1 MKEGIMKTGFYTLG
15 GLMVALGLMAIAGS
29 ANDCDGAC
37 METANTL
44 GEMLFVIFWGF
55 ISVAVGGIILN
66 KTSQY

>member
-1 MKEGIMKTGFYTLG
+1 MKTTFYTLG

-44 GEMLFVIFWGF
+44 GEIMFIVFWGM
-55 ISVAVGGIILN
+55 ISMVVGTTILV
-66 KTSQY
+66 KTSNY

>member
-1 MKEGIMKTGFYTLG
+1 MKTGFYTLG

-44 GEMLFVIFWGF
+44 GEMLFVI
-55 ISVAVGGIILN
+55 
-66 KTSQY
+66 

>member
-1 MKEGIMKTGFYTLG
+1 MKTTFYTLG

-37 METANTL
+37 MEQANTL
-44 GEMLFVIFWGF
+44 GEMLFVILLGI
-55 ISVAVGGIILN
+55 ISITVGGIILN

>member
-1 MKEGIMKTGFYTLG
+1 MKTTFYTLG

-44 GEMLFVIFWGF
+44 GEMMFIVFWGM
-55 ISVAVGGIILN
+55 ISMVVGTTILV
-66 KTSQY
+66 KTSNY

>member
-1 MKEGIMKTGFYTLG
+1 MKTTFYTLG

-44 GEMLFVIFWGF
+44 GEMMFIVFWGL
-55 ISVAVGGIILN
+55 ISMVVGTTILV
-66 KTSQY
+66 KTSNH

>member
-1 MKEGIMKTGFYTLG
+1 MKTTFYTLG

-44 GEMLFVIFWGF
+44 SEMLFVIFWGF
-55 ISVAVGGIILN
+55 ISMVVGGIILN

>member
-1 MKEGIMKTGFYTLG
+1 MKTGFYTLG

-37 METANTL
+37 MEQANTIS
-44 GEMLFVIFWGF
+44 EMLFVIFWGF

>member
-1 MKEGIMKTGFYTLG
+1 MKTTFYTLG

-44 GEMLFVIFWGF
+44 GEMMFIVFWGM
-55 ISVAVGGIILN
+55 ISMVVGTTILV
-66 KTSQY
+66 KTSDY

>member
-1 MKEGIMKTGFYTLG
+1 MKTTFYTLG

-44 GEMLFVIFWGF
+44 GEMMFIVFWGL
-55 ISVAVGGIILN
+55 ISMVVGTTILV
-66 KTSQY
+66 KTSNY